1 MTEEGS
7 EPGSKGLDKG
17 HWKNYAVNADDDF
30 YRNTVTPKKL
40 LPPIQNPRIIPPF
53 FAPPLVPREPPY
65 PVFFGLIFCGLGNS
79 HTLMYFYIPPPDS
92 KKSFFDF
99 WLDPPFHYFR
109 ARFVVSAQ
117 PCFCCSI
124 GFSNV
129 ASKLQQLQ
137 NIFWWTWSL
146 AQKLLHDLE

>member
-92 KKSFFDF
+92 KKKFL
-99 WLDPPFHYFR
+99 WLLTWPTLSLFR
-109 ARFVVSAQ
+109 SKIRCFSSTLLLLLNRFLKC
-117 PCFCCSI
+117 CFI
-124 GFSNV
+124 AATV
-129 ASKLQQLQ
+129 AKY
-137 NIFWWTWSL
+137 FWWTWSL
-146 AQKLLHDLE
+146 AQNSYMM